1 MTNVQLLGY
10 KCNMSVPTNGPKQ
23 RGSKPKTIPWISA
36 FVPQISAFV
45 PGNSAFVFGAIVF
58 KKWNSPINTAA
69 KPCHRLLKAFNHP
82 TNSRWVQ
89 ATIPHYKILWWD
101 ASWNSDTCG
110 NSAANDAFPLSL
122 IYSLASWRPKRP
134 NKQTMPSI
142 LKIWKCS
149 KNVFVSENVPKNV
162 FVRTNTVFQTNTK
175 IMHTYGCLGSI
186 LWLDPY
192 HDWLILDEWVVV
204 LFLFDALRYQ
214 DRCFQ
219 AMSLGARFMV
229 PVLRSLKR
237 LSKWSE

>member
-110 NSAANDAFPLSL
+110 NSAANDSFPLSL
-122 IYSLASWRPKRP
+122 IYPLLHDGP
-134 NKQTMPSI
+134 NGRTSKQCPAY
-142 LKIWKCS
+142 S
-149 KNVFVSENVPKNV
+149 KYENVQK
-162 FVRTNTVFQTNTK
+162 T
-175 IMHTYGCLGSI
+175 S
-186 LWLDPY
+186 
-192 HDWLILDEWVVV
+192 
-204 LFLFDALRYQ
+204 LFLNMYQ
-214 DRCFQ
+214 KMYLFEQ
-219 AMSLGARFMV
+219 TRF
-229 PVLRSLKR
+229 
-237 LSKWSE
+237 SKQIQKLCILMAA